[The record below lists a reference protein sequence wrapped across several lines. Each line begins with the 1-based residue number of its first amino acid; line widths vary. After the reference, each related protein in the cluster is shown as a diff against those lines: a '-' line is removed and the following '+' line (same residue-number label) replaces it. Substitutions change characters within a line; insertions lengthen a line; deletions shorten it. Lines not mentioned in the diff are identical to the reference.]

1 VKPASKRGIVTP
13 LSATPDEFRDALL
26 SGLRSV
32 PKSIPC
38 KFFYDSEG
46 SRLFEQICDLPEYY
60 PTRTEIS
67 LLRAHSA
74 EIAALAGPN
83 VEIMEFGA
91 GAGEKIRIVLDALES
106 PRAYIPVDVSDF
118 WLTSAA
124 ERLASAYPRIAIY
137 PVTADFGSRLRWP
150 FASTARRIGFFPGS
164 TIGNFTPVEA
174 REFLSTTARLLRG
187 GALLIGVDLVKDP
200 AILHAAYNDPAGVT
214 AAFNRNLL
222 ARANREL
229 GADFD
234 VMGFSHYAFY
244 NPGEQRIEMHLISN
258 VRQSAILSGRPIHFA
273 KGEALLTEYSYKY
286 NVEEFQEL
294 AASAGF
300 APRALWCD
308 SDRLFSM
315 HWLESQAN

>member
-1 VKPASKRGIVTP
+1 MRSVPKRRIATALTTAS
-13 LSATPDEFRDALL
+13 DEFRDALL
-26 SGLRSV
+26 SGLRSI

-38 KFFYDSEG
+38 KYFYDAEG

-60 PTRTEIS
+60 PTRTELS

-91 GAGEKIRIVLDALES
+91 GAGEKIRIILDALES
-106 PRAYIPVDVSDF
+106 PRAYIPMDISDSS
-118 WLTSAA
+118 LGPAA
-124 ERLASAYPRIAIY
+124 ERLASAYPGVAIH
-137 PVTADFGSRLRWP
+137 PVTGDFASELRWP
-150 FASTARRIGFFPGS
+150 FSSAARRIGFFPGS
-164 TIGNFTPVEA
+164 TIGNFTPPEA
-174 REFLSTTARLLRG
+174 REFLSATARLLRG

-200 AILHAAYNDPAGVT
+200 AILHAAYNDSAGVT

-229 GADFD
+229 DTNFD
-234 VMGFSHYAFY
+234 VMSFSHYAFY
-244 NPGEQRIEMHLISN
+244 NPVEQRIEMHLVSD
-258 VRQSAILSGRPIHFA
+258 VRQFATVSGRSIHFA
-273 KGEALLTEYSYKY
+273 KGETLITEYSYKY
-286 NVEEFQEL
+286 NVEQFQEL

-300 APRALWCD
+300 VPRALWSD

-315 HWLESQAN
+315 HWLETAGN